1 MPSPPKTQKG
11 KTLYRYRLL
20 PFPLLMS
27 SLSVHVF
34 SLLSAAP
41 KKVSRHIVIS
51 TRPSAATPAAPHLI
65 VYQDPPRPSYSKDVL
80 KHTFVPY
87 GARSQQTRSE
97 DVSMVVVDK
106 VETARDK
113 PASNTA
119 TTAREKPAKT
129 KEAKGKKRKVEGE
142 SPKKS
147 KKHKTDA

>member
-1 MPSPPKTQKG
+1 
-11 KTLYRYRLL
+11 
-20 PFPLLMS
+20 MS

-51 TRPSAATPAAPHLI
+51 TRPSVATPAAPHPI

-119 TTAREKPAKT
+119 TPAREKSAKT